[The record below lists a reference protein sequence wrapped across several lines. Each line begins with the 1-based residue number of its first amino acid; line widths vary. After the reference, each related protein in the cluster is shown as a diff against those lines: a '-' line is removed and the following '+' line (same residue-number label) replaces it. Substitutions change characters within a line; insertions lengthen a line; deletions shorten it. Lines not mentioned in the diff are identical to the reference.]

1 MRPIRGCECSSA
13 IRYAER
19 MANVTA
25 QPTPNPAAYKFT
37 IEGHSFD
44 GPQTI
49 TADDAAGTPFEPLF
63 GLPGVVSVF
72 ATANFVTIT
81 KDAGAD
87 WGGILEPAKSAISQA
102 F

>member
-1 MRPIRGCECSSA
+1 
-13 IRYAER
+13 

-37 IEGHSFD
+37 IEGHQFS
-44 GPQTI
+44 GPMTI
-49 TADDAAGTPFEPLF
+49 GSVAEAAGTPFEPLF
-63 GLPGVVSVF
+63 AVPGVKSIF

-81 KDAGAD
+81 KEPSAD
-87 WGGILEPAKSAISQA
+87 WTGIVDRATEALSVA

>member
-1 MRPIRGCECSSA
+1 
-13 IRYAER
+13 

-44 GPQTI
+44 GPQTVGS
-49 TADDAAGTPFEPLF
+49 AADAAGTPFEPLF
-63 GLPGVVSVF
+63 GLSGVVSIF
-72 ATANFVTIT
+72 ATANFVTVT
-81 KDAGAD
+81 KAADAEWTA
-87 WGGILEPAKSAISQA
+87 ILEPAKSAISQA

>member
-1 MRPIRGCECSSA
+1 
-13 IRYAER
+13 

-49 TADDAAGTPFEPLF
+49 GSAADAAGTPFEPLF

-72 ATANFVTIT
+72 ATANFVTVT
-81 KDAGAD
+81 KAADAD
-87 WGGILEPAKSAISQA
+87 WTAILEPAQSAISQA

>member
-1 MRPIRGCECSSA
+1 
-13 IRYAER
+13 

-44 GPQTI
+44 GPRTI
-49 TADDAAGTPFEPLF
+49 ASAADAGGTPFESLF
-63 GLPGVVSVF
+63 TLPGVVSVF
-72 ATANFVTIT
+72 ATADFVTIT

-87 WGGILEPAKSAISQA
+87 WAGIIEPAKQALSSA

>member
-1 MRPIRGCECSSA
+1 
-13 IRYAER
+13 

-44 GPQTI
+44 GPQTVASA
-49 TADDAAGTPFEPLF
+49 ADASGTPFEPLF

-72 ATANFVTIT
+72 ATANFVTVM
-81 KDAGAD
+81 KAADAD
-87 WGGILEPAKSAISQA
+87 WTAILEPAKSAISQA

>member
-1 MRPIRGCECSSA
+1 
-13 IRYAER
+13 

-44 GPQTI
+44 GPT
-49 TADDAAGTPFEPLF
+49 TVGSAADAAGTPFEPLF

-72 ATANFVTIT
+72 ATANFVTVT
-81 KDAGAD
+81 KAADAD
-87 WGGILEPAKSAISQA
+87 WTAILEPAKSAISQA

>member
-1 MRPIRGCECSSA
+1 
-13 IRYAER
+13 

-37 IEGHSFD
+37 IEGHQFD
-44 GPQTI
+44 APTTI
-49 TADDAAGTPFEPLF
+49 GSADEASGTPFEPLF
-63 GLPGVVSVF
+63 RLPGVKSIF

-81 KDAGAD
+81 KDAAAD
-87 WGGILEPAKSAISQA
+87 WSGIVDPATETLSVA